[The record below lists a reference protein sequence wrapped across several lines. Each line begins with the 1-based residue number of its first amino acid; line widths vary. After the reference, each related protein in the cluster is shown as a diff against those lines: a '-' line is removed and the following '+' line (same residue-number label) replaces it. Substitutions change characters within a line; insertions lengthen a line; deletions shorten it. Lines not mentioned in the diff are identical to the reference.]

1 MLFRPSLVE
10 QCMCTNS
17 CTDWYVHK
25 YVSDPLMVIHHSF
38 ICNRLYL
45 QKVECDVSF
54 QHFTDEDYDYDYDY
68 HHRRHHRHRN
78 HHPHHHHC

>member
-10 QCMCTNS
+10 QSMCTNS

-25 YVSDPLMVIHHSF
+25 YVSDPLMVTYHSF

-45 QKVECDVSF
+45 QKVEHDVSF
-54 QHFTDEDYDYDYDY
+54 QHITDEDYDYDYDDDDDD
-68 HHRRHHRHRN
+68 HN
-78 HHPHHHHC
+78 HHHHHHHHH